1 MVAYFVGGASLSA
14 AAAALYGSDGWP
26 GVCVLG
32 AVTAALA
39 LAAWLATERRSWA
52 GARLDTVTERG

>member
-1 MVAYFVGGASLSA
+1 
-14 AAAALYGSDGWP
+14 
-26 GVCVLG
+26 VCVLG
-32 AVTAALA
+32 AVTATLA